1 MKCQIVDR
9 GVSAYLDGMLPEQ
22 ERREVASHLAACP
35 ECRLRARQLAQVRSH
50 VRALPTPEAPPRLA
64 TDLRVLASREAL
76 RRRRHASLHSL
87 VQHWLEGAVLRI
99 NNLMRPLALP
109 FAGGLASAVFL
120 FSMLMPNFPVLA
132 IGDGDDVP
140 TMLSTEATLKSS
152 LSFAVLDDDVVVDVL
167 IDESGRVIDYAIPAG
182 QSWASDVRLRRSIE
196 NTLLCTRFTPAT
208 MFGQPATGRT
218 RITLRRSHVEVK
230 G

>member
-1 MKCQIVDR
+1 MKCQTVDR
-9 GVSAYLDGMLPEQ
+9 RVSAYLDGMLPEG
-22 ERREVASHLAACP
+22 ERREVAAHLECCP
-35 ECRLRARQLAQVRSH
+35 RCQRQSQQLAQVRS
-50 VRALPTPEAPPRLA
+50 RLAALPAPPAPPQLA
-64 TDLRVLASREAL
+64 TELRVLASREIA
-76 RRRRHASLHSL
+76 RRRRYATLGTLARHWIGTASLT
-87 VQHWLEGAVLRI
+87 I
-99 NNLMRPLALP
+99 NNLMRPWALP

-120 FSMLMPNFPVLA
+120 FSMLVPNFA
-132 IGDGDDVP
+132 QQTSDFEDDVP
-140 TMLSTEATLKSS
+140 TMLSTEASLKSS

-167 IDESGRVIDYAIPAG
+167 IDESGRVVDYAIPVG
-182 QSWASDVRLRRSIE
+182 QNWASDDRLRRSVE